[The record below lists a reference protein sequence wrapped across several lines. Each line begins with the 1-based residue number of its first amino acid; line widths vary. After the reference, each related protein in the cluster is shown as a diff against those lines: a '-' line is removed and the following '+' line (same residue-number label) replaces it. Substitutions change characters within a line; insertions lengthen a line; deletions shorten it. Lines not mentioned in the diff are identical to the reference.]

1 MNFCIMDYNEIKMSN
16 AKELFDN
23 AEFYRAI
30 SVNEALNVAFGKF
43 LLLSQKV
50 IIDDPIIKN
59 LLKNRGYKEDAFR
72 LPWRESKDYSLL
84 EINLTNLQ
92 NRPAGFGPV
101 IAAIDV
107 TKNCL
112 LFDEFVVVES
122 VEFCIVRAF
131 KYYDQ
136 YYTLEEY
143 TQRPL

>member
-1 MNFCIMDYNEIKMSN
+1 MSN

-30 SVNEALNVAFGKF
+30 SVNEALNVALGKF
-43 LLLSQKV
+43 LLPSQKAIV
-50 IIDDPIIKN
+50 DDPIIKY
-59 LLKNRGYKEDAFR
+59 LLKNRGYKEDTFH
-72 LPWRESKDYSLL
+72 LPWRESKDYSSL

-101 IAAIDV
+101 IAAIDIE
-107 TKNCL
+107 KNCL
-112 LFDEFVVVES
+112 LFDEFVIVENT
-122 VEFCIVRAF
+122 EHCIIRAF

>member
-1 MNFCIMDYNEIKMSN
+1 MSN

-30 SVNEALNVAFGKF
+30 SVDEALNVAFGKS

-50 IIDDPIIKN
+50 IVDDPIIKN
-59 LLKNRGYKEDAFR
+59 LLKNRGYKEDAFH
-72 LPWRESKDYSLL
+72 LPWRKSNNHSPL

-92 NRPAGFGPV
+92 DRPAGFGPV
-101 IAAIDV
+101 VAAIDV
-107 TKNCL
+107 KKNCL

-122 VEFCIVRAF
+122 VEFCIIRAF

-143 TQRPL
+143 TQKPL